1 MKRVIFFFLLFL
13 LCLSQCVYFRMT
25 HLSKDDLGWIQCYS
39 HYPSPKFVSN
49 TGEIAT
55 LSYQRVSIHNSTD
68 RFYFN
73 EGESYTYEANAGYRF
88 DVNYA
93 DTTFWGSF
101 SIKKFVD
108 EDSLWT
114 SFTLNYF
121 ESNEIQIFNYIPLK
135 ICDFEMD
142 SVIYHNCMIA
152 DSTNAC
158 YSSLKENKI
167 KNKIDK
173 FVISKKYGLI
183 YYRFE
188 NGEEFKRVFKHKP
201 NRNGDEA
208 E

>member
-39 HYPSPKFVSN
+39 HYPSPKLVSN
-49 TGEIAT
+49 SGEIAT
-55 LSYQRVSIHNSTD
+55 LSYQRVGIHNSTD
-68 RFYFN
+68 RFYFSEN
-73 EGESYTYEANAGYRF
+73 TSYTYEAAAHYEFN
-88 DVNYA
+88 VNYA
-93 DTTFWGSF
+93 DTTFGGQF
-101 SIKKFVD
+101 SIKRVID

-114 SFTLNYF
+114 SFTLNHF
-121 ESNEIQIFNYIPLK
+121 QSNEIYIPLK
-135 ICDFEMD
+135 TCDFEMD
-142 SVIYHNCMIA
+142 SVIYHNCIIA
-152 DSTNAC
+152 DSTNAG
-158 YSSLKENKI
+158 YPPLWENDV

>member
-39 HYPSPKFVSN
+39 HYPSPKLVSN
-49 TGEIAT
+49 SGEIAT
-55 LSYQRVSIHNSTD
+55 LSYQRVGIHNSTD
-68 RFYFN
+68 RFYFSEN
-73 EGESYTYEANAGYRF
+73 TSYTYEAAAHYEFN
-88 DVNYA
+88 VNYA
-93 DTTFWGSF
+93 DTTFGGQF
-101 SIKKFVD
+101 SIKRVID

-114 SFTLNYF
+114 SFTLNHF
-121 ESNEIQIFNYIPLK
+121 QSNEIYIPLK
-135 ICDFEMD
+135 TCDFEMD
-142 SVIYHNCMIA
+142 SVIYHNCIIA
-152 DSTNAC
+152 DSTNAG
-158 YSSLKENKI
+158 YPPLWENDV

-208 E
+208 G